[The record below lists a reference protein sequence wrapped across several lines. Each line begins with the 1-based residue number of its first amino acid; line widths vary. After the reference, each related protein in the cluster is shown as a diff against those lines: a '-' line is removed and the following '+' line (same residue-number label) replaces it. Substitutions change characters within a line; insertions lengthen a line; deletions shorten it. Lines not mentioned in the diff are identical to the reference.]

1 MSDTHET
8 PGAPVSDPSVKGADI
23 AARKAA
29 ARRAMTAA
37 RATAAAAAPAA
48 AEAVRDRFLDGVDLA
63 PGARVAGY
71 WPMGDELDPRPLLLA
86 LAKRGHPVCLPVVAR
101 TAQPLVFRAW
111 APGDPLVA
119 ARFGTQV
126 PAESATEVVP
136 DLLLVPLLG
145 FDRRGYRVGYGGG
158 FYDRTLQA
166 LRAVGRV
173 RAVGLAYAGQ
183 EAEAVP
189 TEPVDQPLDALV
201 TEREIVVPDPGP
213 SAGPDREGE
222 S

>member
-1 MSDTHET
+1 
-8 PGAPVSDPSVKGADI
+8 
-23 AARKAA
+23 
-29 ARRAMTAA
+29 
-37 RATAAAAAPAA
+37 
-48 AEAVRDRFLDGVDLA
+48 
-63 PGARVAGY
+63 
-71 WPMGDELDPRPLLLA
+71 
-86 LAKRGHPVCLPVVAR
+86 
-101 TAQPLVFRAW
+101 
-111 APGDPLVA
+111 
-119 ARFGTQV
+119 
-126 PAESATEVVP
+126 VP

-201 TEREIVVPDPGP
+201 TEREIVVPDSGS

-222 S
+222 T